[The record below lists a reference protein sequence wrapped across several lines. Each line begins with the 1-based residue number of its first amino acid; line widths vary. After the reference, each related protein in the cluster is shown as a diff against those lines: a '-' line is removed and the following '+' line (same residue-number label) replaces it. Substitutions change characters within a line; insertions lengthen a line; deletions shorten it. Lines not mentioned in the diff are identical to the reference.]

1 MSCNINAQC
10 YRLQF
15 RRQPLSKGAA
25 RFSLSLPPSLGQ
37 TLRFLLVAAEAVRG
51 LTSFALFPRST
62 RILSKANPTKSCVQ
76 RTGIF
81 DFPIGIGMNDTTRPE
96 AFLESGFLG
105 NQDFL
110 ALFKKYL
117 KFCE

>member
-1 MSCNINAQC
+1 MNCNINAQC

-81 DFPIGIGMNDTTRPE
+81 DFPVGIGMNDTTRPE
-96 AFLESGFLG
+96 ALLELRIFGIIRIFWLFLK
-105 NQDFL
+105 NI
-110 ALFKKYL
+110 
-117 KFCE
+117 